1 MTVDALKEKISS
13 VIDIDGCSAE
23 FYFLL
28 KGNEGI
34 EVKSFDIKED
44 DHAELENIF
53 KQSVVDNIILKDDL
67 SLIPLSSA
75 DDRGN
80 AIYKYDL
87 DDIPDELACLKT
99 IIENEQFESF
109 SLSSDDLSDLEG
121 ILILL
126 GNQDKQ
132 LAIYKH
138 QYPITLLKKNSGFS
152 LMKALGESR
161 FKKLDTDILKISPK
175 FFG

>member
-1 MTVDALKEKISS
+1 MIAKEESPDNS
-13 VIDIDGCSAE
+13 TP
-23 FYFLL
+23 
-28 KGNEGI
+28 I
-34 EVKSFDIKED
+34 EV
-44 DHAELENIF
+44 
-53 KQSVVDNIILKDDL
+53 
-67 SLIPLSSA
+67 
-75 DDRGN
+75 
-80 AIYKYDL
+80 YMY
-87 DDIPDELACLKT
+87 
-99 IIENEQFESF
+99 
-109 SLSSDDLSDLEG
+109 LSDLEG

-175 FFG
+175 FEFIKIDGVYYILDIKALERFFGFHDAVKKVAERGVQNIKDTEIVTNCDVFVSRLNDISFARKLVSSASKVVSERLCK